1 MRFVICVA
9 ALDFLSSVAGDA
21 GSCGFAGGFPM
32 SEAER
37 TYLALE
43 AASRRPDYE

>member
-1 MRFVICVA
+1 MRSVICIA
-9 ALDFLSSVAGDA
+9 ALGFLSSVAGDE

-32 SEAER
+32 SDAEQ